1 MFNFIYIFFQDF
13 LQALIA
19 FSFFK
24 TKAKLRYESGESIS
38 ELK

>member
-19 FSFFK
+19 FS
-24 TKAKLRYESGESIS
+24 KAKLRYESGESIS